1 MTRLK
6 IALLAGGDSPE
17 REIALQSAAQ
27 IEAALDHSKY
37 DITVVDLHGRDWHH
51 TTPDGRQWQVDKND
65 FSITVD
71 GERKSFDYALII
83 IHGTPGEDGK
93 LQGYLDMMGIPYSSC
108 PMTSSVITFDKI
120 TTKRTL
126 AGRVNL
132 AREIFLRRG
141 EAFDASKIVEE
152 LGMPLFV
159 KPNASGSS
167 FGVTKV
173 HTPEELPAAID
184 AAFAQ
189 GDEILIEECITGR
202 EMGCGILIAGGKEY
216 IFPIT
221 EIVSKKDFFDYQ
233 AKYTAG
239 YSDEITPADITP
251 EVKAEL
257 NRMKTNVH
265 DFRTHIIWVCD
276 IYHICSKP
284 VFPQK
289 NTADWDFDGSWRFQ
303 KGTDTGDISRGVY
316 FKQSFFSD
324 RYAGW
329 YSTDVSSL
337 ELLSTFGRKPR
348 NDTSFGLHGVAY
360 IRSVYASGYYICL
373 CHCQLLP
380 FPY

>member
-141 EAFDASKIVEE
+141 EAFDASKIVAE

-173 HTPEELPAAID
+173 RTPEELPAAID

-233 AKYTAG
+233 AKYTEG
-239 YSDEITPADITP
+239 YSDEITPADIAP

-257 NRMKTNVH
+257 NRMTREAYKTCRCVGVVRV
-265 DFRTHIIWVCD
+265 DFIVTPSGKPYFIELNSIPGMSAGSIVPKQAREMGMSLGELYDII
-276 IYHICSKP
+276 I
-284 VFPQK
+284 
-289 NTADWDFDGSWRFQ
+289 AD
-303 KGTDTGDISRGVY
+303 TC
-316 FKQSFFSD
+316 
-324 RYAGW
+324 
-329 YSTDVSSL
+329 
-337 ELLSTFGRKPR
+337 RK
-348 NDTSFGLHGVAY
+348 
-360 IRSVYASGYYICL
+360 
-373 CHCQLLP
+373 
-380 FPY
+380 